1 MKLMEMNEKELMA
14 KYEGAT
20 AIYALQRRKK
30 MSKKEAVFDFFVSLF
45 TDMPGI
51 IEEADGLADMG
62 AYYWVQKDG
71 KDLLVRVGKE
81 TVEEEDMTGKLKKK
95 KEKTFVY
102 DGNKYAIFK
111 ELLTGKAYFTL
122 NI

>member
-1 MKLMEMNEKELMA
+1 MKLMALNEKELMR

-30 MSKKEAVFDFFVSLF
+30 MSKKEHIFDFFVALF

-51 IEEADGLADMG
+51 VEEADAVADMG
-62 AYYWVQKDG
+62 AYYWVQKEG

-81 TVEEEDMTGKLKKK
+81 YVEEEDMTGKFKRKGDKK
-95 KEKTFVY
+95 FIY

-111 ELLTGKAYFTL
+111 ELLTGKAHFTL
-122 NI
+122 NV